1 MMVPLDIIIF
11 VLRHYRYVLLGIK
24 LHKKMFEW
32 FCIMKPDI
40 IWRPLCF
47 HWSKI
52 KDSNGTTKPK
62 ERTKTTKS
70 N

>member
-11 VLRHYRYVLLGIK
+11 VLRHYGYDLLRIK
-24 LHKKMFEW
+24 FHKKMFEW

-47 HWSKI
+47 HWSGI
-52 KDSNGTTKPK
+52 KDYSKTIKPS